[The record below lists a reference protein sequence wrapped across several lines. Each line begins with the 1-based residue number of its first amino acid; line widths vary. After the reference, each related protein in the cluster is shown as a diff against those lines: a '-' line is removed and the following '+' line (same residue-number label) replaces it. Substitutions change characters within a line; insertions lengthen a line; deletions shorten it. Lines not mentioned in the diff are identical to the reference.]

1 MNSINDFLSKFI
13 GITSPFLDGLEQP
26 IAIIDSNGRYV
37 YYNKESAALD
47 GCTQDFAL
55 NKLITDVY
63 PYRGCVIFCGR
74 LVQG

>member
-55 NKLITDVY
+55 N
-63 PYRGCVIFCGR
+63 R
-74 LVQG
+74 